1 MVHERHNEA
10 LILREQTARTIYR
23 PRIDAAI
30 YRSSREKR
38 GAEEDGEEKKSRDI
52 VPRHCAPTAGLL
64 KETVRMGEIKTER
77 EREKERRKR
86 RRENNVGHTGDEED
100 SEFFSVA

>member
-77 EREKERRKR
+77 ERKREGKEKRK
-86 RRENNVGHTGDEED
+86 
-100 SEFFSVA
+100 